1 MDKDVNNVISLAS
14 YRDRKPV
21 IRLIDCPMSALKDTV
36 FAAFFNESINDTYV
50 DRRVL
55 QAIIS
60 NGYLAFA
67 HVLNI
72 PESEDI
78 WPGDAAELFYP
89 ELFAC
94 ELSDGEYVRVLN
106 GAVYEHMRCETL
118 RLCYASFLGNDYFE
132 YDFDRF
138 RDGGSFP
145 LTLFGDERDDEV
157 VFDSV
162 LLLTQ
167 EYLPPEEL
175 LFGKK
180 PTDG

>member
-14 YRDRKPV
+14 YRAKEPV
-21 IRLIDCPMSALKDTV
+21 MRLIESPMSVIKQRL
-36 FAAFFNESINDTYV
+36 FESLWNDRENLSFIN
-50 DRRVL
+50 RRILLGLV
-55 QAIIS
+55 S
-60 NGYLAFA
+60 DGHMTFA
-67 HVLNI
+67 HVLNV

-94 ELSDGEYVRVLN
+94 KLSGDEYVRVLD
-106 GAVYEHMRCETL
+106 GAIYEHIRCETL
-118 RLCYASFLGNDYFE
+118 RLCHASFLGNDYFE

-145 LTLFGDERDDEV
+145 SPLFGDERDDEGI
-157 VFDSV
+157 FDSV

-167 EYLPPEEL
+167 EYIPPEEL